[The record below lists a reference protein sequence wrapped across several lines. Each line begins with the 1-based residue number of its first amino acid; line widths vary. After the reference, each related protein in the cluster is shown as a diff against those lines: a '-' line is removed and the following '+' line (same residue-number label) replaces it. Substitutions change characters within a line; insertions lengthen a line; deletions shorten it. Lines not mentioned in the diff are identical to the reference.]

1 MRRQIDNVPT
11 GSTRLTDYV
20 SRDKIRELTG
30 TQRVKLCIDVYKT
43 VGVCKNIIDLMS
55 DFASEG
61 VRFVHHDEQQ
71 QKFWVKWAEHIRL
84 FDRCERYMN
93 NLLKA
98 GFVAIRRVN
107 KKASISP
114 PFVSSKV
121 IKAIPSDYIF
131 LNPLQVEIY
140 GNEQEG
146 GHIALFRIPQ
156 ANSLTM
162 FSEIDKRLLKKLS
175 PSIEQARRQGKSY
188 IVLDPSETWI
198 DFWKKDDYEVYAD
211 PFHFAAIPDIAF
223 YEKTRAMDVA
233 AMEGIIN
240 AIIIWKLGTQLNNGK
255 VLWPDKSAF
264 DKLNNLLQ
272 NARGG
277 GTVDVIWG
285 PFIETEAIYPPVDKI
300 LGSEKYEF
308 IKNEI
313 LSDFG
318 IPQILITGQGQGSY
332 SNQFLAVKSL
342 IEKLEYLRE
351 RFCKWINN
359 EIAIVAKAM
368 NWKELPLIDFEYMN
382 LRDETNLQR
391 LVIQL
396 FDRNIVSKETTL
408 EFFTNSWQVEKMR
421 ISREKKEEGKEENL
435 TAVNPYTSRNENS
448 ASDNDQNPASGFDNP
463 ANGRPQGTDKKKQTK
478 KRDTKPKG
486 SS

>member
-1 MRRQIDNVPT
+1 MRKRTDNIGP
-11 GSTRLTDYV
+11 SRLTDYV
-20 SRDKIRELTG
+20 SRDKIRELNG
-30 TQRVKLCIDVYKT
+30 PQRVKVCLDVYKT

-61 VRFVHHDEQQ
+61 VRFVHHNENQ
-71 QKFWVKWAEHIRL
+71 QKFWTKWGEHIRL

-98 GFVAIRRVN
+98 GFVTIRRVN
-107 KKASISP
+107 QKASIFP
-114 PFVSSKV
+114 PYVESKV
-121 IKAIPSDYIF
+121 SKTIPSDYIF

-146 GHIALFRIPQ
+146 GHVALFRIPT
-156 ANSLTM
+156 ANSLTTV
-162 FSEIDKRLLKKLS
+162 SEIDKRLLKKLS
-175 PSIEQARRQGKSY
+175 PAIAQARKDGKNY
-188 IVLDPSETWI
+188 IVLDPNETWI

-211 PFHFAAIPDIAF
+211 PFHFAAVPDIAF

-240 AIIIWKLGTQLNNGK
+240 SIIIWKLGTQLNNGK
-255 VLWPDKSAF
+255 VLWPDKAAF
-264 DKLNNLLQ
+264 DKLNNLLEQ
-272 NARGG
+272 ARGG
-277 GTVDVIWG
+277 GTADVIWG
-285 PFIETEAIYPPVDKI
+285 PFIETEAIYPPIDKI
-300 LGSEKYEF
+300 LGSEKYDF

-351 RFCKWINN
+351 RFSQWINN
-359 EIAIVAKAM
+359 EITIVAEKM
-368 NWKELPLIDFEYMN
+368 GWKELPLIDFEYMN

-408 EFFTNSWQVEKMR
+408 EFFTNSWAVEKMR
-421 ISREKKEEGKEENL
+421 ISREKEEEVKDENL
-435 TAVNPYTSRNENS
+435 TAVNPYTSRNENQNT
-448 ASDNDQNPASGFDNP
+448 NDDQTPASGQNDP
-463 ANGRPQGTDKKKQTK
+463 MNGRPQGTDKKKQTK